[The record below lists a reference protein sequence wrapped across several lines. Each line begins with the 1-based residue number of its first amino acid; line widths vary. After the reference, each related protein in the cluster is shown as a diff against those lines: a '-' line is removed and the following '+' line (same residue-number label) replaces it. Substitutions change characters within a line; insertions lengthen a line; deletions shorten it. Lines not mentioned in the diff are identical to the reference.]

1 MHARYNQLSKICM
14 LYLKIYLPTE
24 IWHFSNGFHNGQNI
38 TKRGF
43 FSEGTFDCS
52 NRNQYF
58 LLWEIFLSISTFMH
72 YTDMVMTVSCWRLV
86 SGWELLVWTAPLVYP
101 GGGSN
106 CWPSTAGC
114 IVFAQGVGGDLS
126 RRENPMNTWVAGA
139 TCVSSGA
146 PVEGYPPFDT
156 WMGVTRCTST
166 TG

>member
-1 MHARYNQLSKICM
+1 
-14 LYLKIYLPTE
+14 
-24 IWHFSNGFHNGQNI
+24 
-38 TKRGF
+38 
-43 FSEGTFDCS
+43 
-52 NRNQYF
+52 
-58 LLWEIFLSISTFMH
+58 MH
-72 YTDMVMTVSCWRLV
+72 YTDMVMTVSCWRLE
-86 SGWELLVWTAPLVYP
+86 SGWELLVWTVPLVYP

-166 TG
+166 TGKYTAWSQTVDPGVVRKTCIFDTGMREMAFKCVILFCPVTGYCELVTKV